1 MCLIE
6 SILMKSNHSIK
17 SKCLKWIV
25 KKIMPKILGTKN
37 TKSKIKL
44 IKSGKEIRTTYC
56 LGFKD
61 YTESFNPQEVKISL

>member
-1 MCLIE
+1 
-6 SILMKSNHSIK
+6 
-17 SKCLKWIV
+17 
-25 KKIMPKILGTKN
+25 MPKILGTKN